1 MTSIQSFFFDIT
13 TTLRHILAQ
22 LSVYSSLR
30 ARYGAINVVLFAN
43 ILLALAKIVE
53 LGDGLLTIYKY
64 ILLASVIIS
73 WVNADPYNPIVNF
86 IYRATDPLLRRI
98 RRHMPDTGM
107 LDLSPLVAFALIYVL
122 QIVVFNTAYQYL
134 MTASMSLKLRG

>member
-1 MTSIQSFFFDIT
+1 MI
-13 TTLRHILAQ
+13 
-22 LSVYSSLR
+22 
-30 ARYGAINVVLFAN
+30 LFAN

-53 LGDGLLTIYKY
+53 LADGLLTVYKY
-64 ILLASVIIS
+64 VLLASVIIS
-73 WVNADPYNPIVNF
+73 WVNPDPYNPIVNF
-86 IYRATDPLLRRI
+86 IYRVTEPLLRKI

-134 MTASMSLKLRG
+134 TTASMAMKLRG